1 MTDMFP
7 ADSNIR
13 VSMLG
18 SDGDGFEAQRLEP
31 MGAELR
37 EQFRSACL
45 SAAADL
51 EKRTHVPYAPGRKPD
66 RHEAATTTLAEV
78 PPLQAALGSVGQPGQ
93 LDMFDP
99 DGEFAKHVDLY
110 VVAVETHPPRY
121 FVRSTSR
128 RKRLRQTNRIAAV
141 LRGQVFETLEDDP
154 LLFDLT
160 FDAVV
165 VGADVF
171 ILNQASFERSLGFL
185 EAARQAAES
194 IVTAA
199 IAELDIANE
208 SDFVEAV
215 TSDVNMISKTRS
227 IARRLED
234 PTYAERMIVENL
246 IAVSKQHP
254 EIDLDWQDSDD
265 GSRHLLFL
273 PGPQHRWRILK
284 VLDDDY
290 VQSLVTELVYESNSK
305 HRLE

>member
-1 MTDMFP
+1 MAGRWF
-7 ADSNIR
+7 ARS
-13 VSMLG
+13 
-18 SDGDGFEAQRLEP
+18 ERLRP
-31 MGAELR
+31 V
-37 EQFRSACL
+37 
-45 SAAADL
+45 AAADL
-51 EKRTHVPYAPGRKPD
+51 EKRTHVPYAPGRRPD
-66 RHEAATTTLAEV
+66 RHEAATTTLTEV
-78 PPLQAALGSVGQPGQ
+78 PPLQAALVSLAQPGH

-99 DGEFAKHVDLY
+99 EGEFAKHVDLY
-110 VVAVETHPPRY
+110 VVAVETDPPRF

-128 RKRLRQTNRIAAV
+128 MKRLRQTNRIAAV

-199 IAELDIANE
+199 IAKLDIANE

-215 TSDVNMISKTRS
+215 TGDVNMIAKTRS
-227 IARRLED
+227 IAKRLED
-234 PTYAERMIVENL
+234 PTYAERMTVENL
-246 IAVSKQHP
+246 IAVIEQHP
-254 EIDLDWQDSDD
+254 EIDLDWKDSDD
-265 GSRHLLFL
+265 GSRRLIFL